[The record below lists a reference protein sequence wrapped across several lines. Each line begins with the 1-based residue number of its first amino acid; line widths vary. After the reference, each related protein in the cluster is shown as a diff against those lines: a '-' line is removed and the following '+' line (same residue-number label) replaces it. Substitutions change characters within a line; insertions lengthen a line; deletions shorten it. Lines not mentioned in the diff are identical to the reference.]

1 MKILAFLSLAFG
13 LVAILIVTGC
23 DDRTRENCLTQPT
36 APRCA
41 TTTGGT
47 TP

>member
-1 MKILAFLSLAFG
+1 MMKIAVLSLVLG

-23 DDRTRENCLTQPT
+23 DDRTRDNCQTQQT

-41 TTTGGT
+41 TTTGT

>member
-1 MKILAFLSLAFG
+1 MMKIAVLSLVFG

-23 DDRTRENCLTQPT
+23 SDRTRDNCQTQPT
-36 APRCA
+36 ALRCA
-41 TTTGGT
+41 TGAT